1 MRKVK
6 KMYDWN
12 RPNRRRLSIDIPQE
26 VYMQIRTL
34 AMARNCTLT
43 KWVIRA
49 VLEQAHKETGVRGN
63 EDVGYERT

>member
-1 MRKVK
+1 
-6 KMYDWN
+6 
-12 RPNRRRLSIDIPQE
+12 
-26 VYMQIRTL
+26 
-34 AMARNCTLT
+34 MARNCTLT